1 VELVEYDTAGLQ
13 HVVDMIALYQVLVV
27 MSIAML
33 EFPEVVLFCALMM
46 LGPTHVQPMRKLLGS
61 VAMLLL

>member
-13 HVVDMIALYQVLVV
+13 HVGDMIALYQVLVV

-46 LGPTHVQPMRKLLGS
+46 LVSTHVQPMKAK
-61 VAMLLL
+61 VAMAVPPL

>member
-13 HVVDMIALYQVLVV
+13 HVIDIIALYQVLVV

-46 LGPTHVQPMRKLLGS
+46 LGLTDVQLMKAKGS
-61 VAMLLL
+61 VAVLLL